1 MPIAPFESEI
11 LHRLAANRNPES
23 FVGGATV
30 LHQKQDSPR
39 ASRDIDVF
47 HDTAEAVRL
56 AAERDI
62 QTLRDAEYTVKVT
75 AQHETFWR
83 AQVAKGTLGTKVEW
97 VYDSAFRFFPVEED
111 VELGWRLNFWDVA
124 TNKVLALVGRDK
136 LRDWID
142 VLYLHKN
149 HLHLGALAW
158 AAAAKDPG
166 LTPEMILDSAR
177 RFGRFPAS
185 SAEWM
190 ALGLSPPDDLTALK
204 KEFLEMTWD
213 AQRLVEKLPAS
224 EMGCLYLDPSRHPVC
239 PDPNAAEFGKL
250 TRHFG
255 SIKGA
260 WPRIA
265 GM

>member
-30 LHQKQDSPR
+30 LHQQKDSPR
-39 ASRDIDVF
+39 ASRDIDLF
-47 HDTAEAVRL
+47 HDTAVAVRL
-56 AAERDI
+56 AAELDI
-62 QTLRDAEYTVKVT
+62 DLLRKAQYVVNLS
-75 AQHETFWR
+75 AQHDAFWR
-83 AQVAKGTLGTKVEW
+83 AEVTRGPLGTKVEW
-97 VYDSAFRFFPVEED
+97 VYDSAFRFFPVEQD

-124 TNKVLALVGRDK
+124 TNKVLALIGRDK

-142 VLYLHKN
+142 VLYLN
-149 HLHLGALAW
+149 RSHLPLGPLVW

-177 RFGRFPAS
+177 RFGRFPATPND
-185 SAEWM
+185 WI

-213 AQRLVEKLPAS
+213 AQRLVEKLPPS
-224 EMGCLYLDPSRHPVC
+224 EMGCLYLDSSGRPVR
-239 PDPNAAEFGKL
+239 PDPGAPEFQKL

-265 GM
+265 DP

>member
-97 VYDSAFRFFPVEED
+97 DYDSAFRFFPVEE
-111 VELGWRLNFWDVA
+111 
-124 TNKVLALVGRDK
+124 
-136 LRDWID
+136 
-142 VLYLHKN
+142 
-149 HLHLGALAW
+149 
-158 AAAAKDPG
+158 
-166 LTPEMILDSAR
+166 
-177 RFGRFPAS
+177 
-185 SAEWM
+185 
-190 ALGLSPPDDLTALK
+190 
-204 KEFLEMTWD
+204 
-213 AQRLVEKLPAS
+213 
-224 EMGCLYLDPSRHPVC
+224 
-239 PDPNAAEFGKL
+239 
-250 TRHFG
+250 
-255 SIKGA
+255 
-260 WPRIA
+260 
-265 GM
+265 